1 MIVGVFLPEF
11 MDVFRAVESIGI
23 LKWREEGG
31 RGEGGCETIWGEM
44 CVAAEY
50 RGVITHFNV
59 CHAVESHER
68 DVRDNNGQENTEEK
82 IGGIIVA
89 AAGGW

>member
-1 MIVGVFLPEF
+1 M
-11 MDVFRAVESIGI
+11 
-23 LKWREEGG
+23 
-31 RGEGGCETIWGEM
+31 CETIWGEM
-44 CVAAEY
+44 CVVLLQNMAESS
-50 RGVITHFNV
+50 RTHFNV
-59 CHAVESHER
+59 CHAVESHEG